1 MSVKTYTVAKGGG
14 SGNFQPGWQEVTV
27 SKASYGSLDN
37 GARFIDVWFG
47 DSFPDSFNMRM
58 YEKMSKTGEEFAIAN
73 LFRFAENAG
82 VASSTET
89 QDDGKFVVTFDDS
102 ATELVGKRFNIY
114 LYKNSDGYYR
124 ALAKTAPVEFSGIV
138 DTITENDVEYWKG
151 KALDYYK
158 TWVLPNI
165 DSPTAEKTDGVP
177 F

>member
-1 MSVKTYTVAKGGG
+1 MSVKTYTVSKGKS

-73 LFRFAENAG
+73 LYRFANAG
-82 VASSTET
+82 ITSATET
-89 QDDGKFVVTFDDS
+89 QDDGSFVVTIDDT
-102 ATELVGKRFNIY
+102 AENLVGTTFNVY

-124 ALAKTAPVEFSGIV
+124 VLAKTAPAEFAGTL
-138 DTITENDVEYWKG
+138 DTFTESDVEYWKG
-151 KALDYYK
+151 RAIDYYK
-158 TWVLPNI
+158 QWVLPNI
-165 DSPTAEKTDGVP
+165 DSPSAEKADEVP